1 MKFYK
6 AGTKQPENMIL
17 YEKIADEDDCVTRW
31 RLRNRVIY
39 PDRETL
45 IQEGDP
51 DMDGTM
57 YYKQD
62 DKLMECT
69 FYGKNW
75 WRALSEDEVYED
87 PGINW
92 TTLYSPNIKRLYDKY
107 KKSYDEDDRTFDDM
121 KKAVKYEHGVYSLH
135 VHICDGRI

>member
-6 AGTKQPENMIL
+6 AGTKQPENLIL
-17 YEKIADEDDCVTRW
+17 YEERADENDSITKW

-45 IQEGDP
+45 IREGDP
-51 DMDGTM
+51 DIDGTM

-62 DKLMECT
+62 DKLMECR

-92 TTLYSPNIKRLYDKY
+92 TTLYSPSLEQLFDKY
-107 KKSYDEDDRTFDDM
+107 KKSYDEDDHTFEDV
-121 KKAVKYEHGVYSLH
+121 KEAVKYKYGVYSLR